1 MNKAVMV
8 LIGTLVF
15 SLTMMVGCS
24 VPLTPELIK
33 ELAKDNA
40 SFCAR
45 AGVRGGAGA
54 VAIVPAP
61 VPSGGYGSAEVEFCR
76 SNHDGATVKLSPD
89 GSISIEHK

>member
-1 MNKAVMV
+1 MKKILGLVGIVV
-8 LIGTLVF
+8 LT
-15 SLTMMVGCS
+15 GCT

-40 SFCAR
+40 SFCAK

-61 VPSGGYGSAEVEFCR
+61 IPSGGYGSAELEFCR
-76 SNHDGATVKLSPD
+76 SNHAGAKVTLAPD
-89 GSISIEHK
+89 GTISIEHK